1 MLKGVFMDKINFK
14 AVPKITYPEA
24 VVIDPRRW
32 MQYSD
37 FDITYSVWERARKWE
52 QMVLRTEDINEAMV
66 TMEALAGKKKFAYIY
81 YSFEGNQYFLCCIL
95 DNKFSRRDFRV
106 AVRKLMRPKGLRQGL
121 WA

>member
-1 MLKGVFMDKINFK
+1 MPKGAQLDKINFK
-14 AVPKITYPEA
+14 AVPKIIYPKVEVLDA
-24 VVIDPRRW
+24 RRW

-37 FDITYSVWERARKWE
+37 FDITYSVWNRERNLERL
-52 QMVLRTEDINEAMV
+52 VLRTEDINEAMV
-66 TMEALAGKKKFAYIY
+66 TLESLAGKKHFAYIY
-81 YSFEGNQYFLCCIL
+81 YSFNGNQYFLCCIL